1 VPDVYLIGSGK
12 PHGQSTSESLAR
24 YFHQR
29 LTADRAGEPD
39 GSSAPFTMIEAK
51 KALHAGEA
59 QRLLDAVDSC
69 DLLVLASPIYID
81 SLPYPVVHAFEAL
94 ARHRARS
101 ARACRFAAIVN
112 CGFPE
117 ATHCA
122 VALRMCSVFARRARF
137 SWCGGL
143 ALGGGEA
150 LQGRELEEAGGM
162 ARDVRRALDLAA
174 AALREGGAVPEEA
187 RALMARPLI
196 PAFAYRLLGEVGW
209 RRRAKALGTETPLA
223 ARPFEQDPGRGQ
235 S

>member
-1 VPDVYLIGSGK
+1 MADVYLIGSGK
-12 PHGQSTSESLAR
+12 PHGQSTSEGLAR

-29 LTADRAGEPD
+29 LTAGRAGEPD
-39 GSSAPFTMIEAK
+39 ESAASFRMIEAK
-51 KALHAGEA
+51 KALHAGVET
-59 QRLLDAVDSC
+59 QRLLDAVESC

-81 SLPYPVVHAFEAL
+81 ALPYPVVHAFETL

-101 ARACRFAAIVN
+101 ARPCRFAAIVN

-122 VALRMCSVFARRARF
+122 LALRICSVFARKARF
-137 SWCGGL
+137 TWCGGL

-150 LQGRELEEAGGM
+150 LHGRDLEELGGM

-174 AALREGGAVPEEA
+174 AALSDGGAIPEEA

-209 RRRAKALGTETPLA
+209 RKRARDLGTETPLA
-223 ARPFEQDPGRGQ
+223 AKPFEQDQGRGK
-235 S
+235 